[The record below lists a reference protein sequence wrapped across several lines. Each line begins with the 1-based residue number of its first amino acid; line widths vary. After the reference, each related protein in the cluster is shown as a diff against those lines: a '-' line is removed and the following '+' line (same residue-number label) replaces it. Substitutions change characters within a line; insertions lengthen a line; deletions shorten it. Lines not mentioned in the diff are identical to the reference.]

1 MNGPHKSCENSEEQ
15 HFIIKGKKF
24 IIRMRP
30 VRNWNDYSGI
40 GKPSQYPPLDSL
52 SISQDQEP
60 RFELQAD
67 RGLNYKPLVALNID
81 IGEQMPAKIFVYDF
95 TDPWK
100 RAYEFLQAYDL
111 PEEMHEDIAML
122 ISNAKEAKEKELKMQ
137 KLALEKEK
145 ALAYL
150 RQGKADG
157 HILENRRRTS
167 CELRSSNSASKFTHP
182 EPVKKTPKEI
192 FGNVNGPLNPFRKQ
206 TLERNRSIDLYAKN
220 QQSYLASNKSI
231 GKGIFQHEA
240 RGGQRETSEKSNIL
254 DSTTLLSST
263 TDKQRPSMNESPF
276 ESKICDLTDLEYSTM
291 RPTQISAK
299 RTAIDGD
306 DTQGDSLLDPCALD
320 RSTNHSRPSELREHD
335 AVARQLFTRLDYEGS
350 GVIRSYDVYLSDLPS
365 ETKNILQ
372 ALLSRYDE
380 KDSFKAFDFEAF
392 KIVLLTAADFSSIK
406 LTN

>member
-1 MNGPHKSCENSEEQ
+1 
-15 HFIIKGKKF
+15 
-24 IIRMRP
+24 MRP
-30 VRNWNDYSGI
+30 VRNWNENSGI
-40 GKPSQYPPLDSL
+40 GKTNQYPPLDSL

-60 RFELQAD
+60 RFELQAEK
-67 RGLNYKPLVALNID
+67 GSSYKPLVALNID
-81 IGEQMPAKIFVYDF
+81 IGEQMPVKIFVYDF

-137 KLALEKEK
+137 RLAQEKEK

-150 RQGKADG
+150 RQGKTDG
-157 HILENRRRTS
+157 PNMETRRRTS
-167 CELRSSNSASKFTHP
+167 CELRSSNSASKFIHP
-182 EPVKKTPKEI
+182 EPAKKAPKEI

-206 TLERNRSIDLYAKN
+206 ALERNRSIDLYG
-220 QQSYLASNKSI
+220 KSQPTSSI
-231 GKGIFQHEA
+231 SDKPSGKGLFQIEA
-240 RGGQRETSEKSNIL
+240 RGGPRETSEKSNIL

-291 RPTQISAK
+291 RPTQMSAK
-299 RTAIDGD
+299 RPTIDED
-306 DTQGDSLLDPCALD
+306 ETQGDSLLEPSTLE
-320 RSTNHSRPSELREHD
+320 RSSKKPVISDVSEPE
-335 AVARQLFTRLDYEGS
+335 AKAKKLFNRLDYEGG
-350 GVIRSYDVYLSDLPS
+350 GVVRSYDVYLSDLPS
-365 ETKNILQ
+365 ETKNLLQ

-380 KDSFKAFDFEAF
+380 KEGFKAFDFEAF
-392 KIVLLTAADFSSIK
+392 RAVVLTSTDFSSIK